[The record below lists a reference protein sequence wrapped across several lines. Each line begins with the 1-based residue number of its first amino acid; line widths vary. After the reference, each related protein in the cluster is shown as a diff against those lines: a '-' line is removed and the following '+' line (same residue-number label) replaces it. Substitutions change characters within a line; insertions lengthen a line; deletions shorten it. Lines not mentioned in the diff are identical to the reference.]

1 MVTGYST
8 VVQVAEQLNQV
19 MALSFFMQSQYI
31 VGQDIESTC
40 YTDAPLSVYS
50 LA

>member
-1 MVTGYST
+1 MVP
-8 VVQVAEQLNQV
+8 VAEQLNQV
-19 MALSFFMQSQYI
+19 MDLSFFMQSQYF

-40 YTDAPLSVYS
+40 YTDAQLSVYS